1 MDGYGPGVSSP
12 ESLKPG
18 ISAGADGADG
28 AGFAAGAD
36 GAAGGQDRQTTHQDV
51 ARNLAAFAVAQV
63 VVRIAGLGVVVV
75 VARML
80 TSADFGR
87 YSVALALSSL
97 FTVFV
102 ESGMGGYLVREGTQS
117 PHRVSIALGHVITL
131 QTVTG
136 VGAVGACAVVAAIL
150 GYDRATFVATVL
162 MASGAVVMIV
172 QRSLLAILQ
181 ALRRSQDYALFQS
194 GQALVTAAATV
205 VAAATGLGPAGI
217 AAAILLSAV
226 ASGPVAMWLLRR

>member
-1 MDGYGPGVSSP
+1 MGDYGPGVSSP

-36 GAAGGQDRQTTHQDV
+36 GAAGAQDRQTTHQDV

-117 PHRVSIALGHVITL
+117 PQRAAVALGHVIML

-136 VGAVGACAVVAAIL
+136 TAAIGACALVAA
-150 GYDRATFVATVL
+150 
-162 MASGAVVMIV
+162 
-172 QRSLLAILQ
+172 LLAY
-181 ALRRSQDYALFQS
+181 DHVTFYA
-194 GQALVTAAATV
+194 T
-205 VAAATGLGPAGI
+205 I
-217 AAAILLSAV
+217 
-226 ASGPVAMWLLRR
+226 